1 MNHLINKSYKFRAYP
16 NKEQEILIN
25 KTFGCARFIYNYYL
39 SKSIEDYQSTGR
51 SCSYTENSRDC
62 TGLKNELLW
71 LKDVDSWAITN
82 ALRDLEAAY
91 NNFYRNVKQGKKPGF
106 PRFKRK
112 YSKQSYRT
120 TRSNKTDCRIEDSKI
135 RIPKVGWLRI
145 KQDREVQGRVASATV
160 SKTKSGK
167 YFISINCLDVPT
179 DYLNTTGSIIGLD
192 LGLKDF
198 AISSNGD
205 RYENPRFL
213 RKSERKLKRLQRQL
227 SRKSKGSR
235 NYEKNRLKLAKQHE
249 RIRNQR
255 IDFLH
260 KLSTQLVKNHDL
272 ICVESLKVKSMIK
285 SHKLAKSIQDA
296 SWSEFVRQ
304 LDYKCIWYGKY
315 LVSINTFFPSSQ
327 LCSDCGYKNE
337 YVKDLSVREWTC
349 PSCGL
354 HHDRDVNA
362 AVNILNEGIRSISA
376 Q

>member
-16 NKEQEILIN
+16 DKEQEILIN
-25 KTFGCARFIYNYYL
+25 KTFGCARFVYNYYL
-39 SKSIEDYQSTGR
+39 RKSIDDYQSTGR

-62 TGLKNELLW
+62 TLLKNVLLW
-71 LKDVDSWAITN
+71 LKDVDSWALTN

-106 PRFKRK
+106 PRFKK
-112 YSKQSYRT
+112 KLSKQSYRT
-120 TRSNKTDCRIEDSKI
+120 TRSNRTDCRIESSRI

-145 KQDREVQGRVASATV
+145 KQDREVQGRIVSATV

-167 YFISINCLDVPT
+167 YFISMNCLDVPT
-179 DYLNTTGSIIGLD
+179 DYLDTTGSIIGLD

-198 AISSNGD
+198 AISSNHD
-205 RYENPRFL
+205 KYENPKFL

-227 SRKSKGSR
+227 SRKTKGSK
-235 NYEKNRLKLAKQHE
+235 NYEKSRLKLAKQHE

-255 IDFLH
+255 VDFLN

-285 SHKLAKSIQDA
+285 NHKLAKSIQDA

-304 LDYKCIWYGKY
+304 LDYKCSWYGKY
-315 LVSINTFFPSSQ
+315 LVTVNTFFPSSQ
-327 LCSDCGYKNE
+327 LCSICGYKDE
-337 YVKDLSVREWTC
+337 HVKDLSVREWTC
-349 PSCGL
+349 PSCGSY
-354 HHDRDVNA
+354 HDRDINA
-362 AVNILNEGIRSISA
+362 AVNILNEGIRLISA
-376 Q
+376 